1 MSKFEGFDDEKPFGN
16 DIVFPGKYKKGYSVE
31 STYSRKTNRSMNTN
45 RTTVVESKFDSG
57 WWERSKK
64 LREK

>member
-31 STYSRKTNRSMNTN
+31 STYSRKANHSIGTNK
-45 RTTVVESKFDSG
+45 TTVMESKFDSG
-57 WWERSKK
+57 LWGQSKR

>member
-1 MSKFEGFDDEKPFGN
+1 MSKFEGFDDKKTFGN
-16 DIVFPGKYKKGYSVE
+16 DIIFPGKHKKGYSVE
-31 STYSRKTNRSMNTN
+31 STYSRKTSQAISAN

-57 WWERSKK
+57 WWEQSKK

>member
-1 MSKFEGFDDEKPFGN
+1 MRKFEGFDDKKPFWN

-31 STYSRKTNRSMNTN
+31 STYSRKTSSSMITN

>member
-1 MSKFEGFDDEKPFGN
+1 MSKFEGFDDKKTFRN
-16 DIVFPGKYKKGYSVE
+16 DIIFPGKHKKGYSVE
-31 STYSRKTNRSMNTN
+31 STYSRKTNRSMATN

-57 WWERSKK
+57 WWELSKK

>member
-1 MSKFEGFDDEKPFGN
+1 MSKLEGFDDEKLFRN
-16 DIVFPGKYKKGYSVE
+16 DIVFPGKHKKGYSVE
-31 STYSRKTNRSMNTN
+31 STYSRKTNHSMNTN

-64 LREK
+64 FREK

>member
-45 RTTVVESKFDSG
+45 RTTVVESKSDSG

>member
-1 MSKFEGFDDEKPFGN
+1 MSKFEGFDDEKLFGN

-31 STYSRKTNRSMNTN
+31 STYSRKTNHSMNTN
-45 RTTVVESKFDSG
+45 RATTVESKFDSG
-57 WWERSKK
+57 WWEQSKR

>member
-1 MSKFEGFDDEKPFGN
+1 MSKFEGFDDEKLFGN
-16 DIVFPGKYKKGYSVE
+16 DIIFPGKRKKGYSVE
-31 STYSRKTNRSMNTN
+31 STYSRKTRKSMNTN

-57 WWERSKK
+57 WWERSKS

>member
-1 MSKFEGFDDEKPFGN
+1 MSKFEGFDDKKPFGN
-16 DIVFPGKYKKGYSVE
+16 DIVFPGKHKKGYSVE
-31 STYSRKTNRSMNTN
+31 PTYSRKTNRSMNTN

-57 WWERSKK
+57 WWECSKK

>member
-1 MSKFEGFDDEKPFGN
+1 MMKNHSGM
-16 DIVFPGKYKKGYSVE
+16 ILFPGKYKKGYSVE
-31 STYSRKTNRSMNTN
+31 STYSRKTSQAISAN

-57 WWERSKK
+57 WWEQSKK

>member
-1 MSKFEGFDDEKPFGN
+1 MSKFDGFDDEKPFGN
-16 DIVFPGKYKKGYSVE
+16 DIIFPGKHKKGYSVE
-31 STYSRKTNRSMNTN
+31 STYSRKANRSMTTN

>member
-16 DIVFPGKYKKGYSVE
+16 DIIFPGKHKKGYSVE
-31 STYSRKTNRSMNTN
+31 STYPRKTNQAISTN

-57 WWERSKK
+57 WWEQSKK

>member
-1 MSKFEGFDDEKPFGN
+1 MSKFEGFDDEKTFRN
-16 DIVFPGKYKKGYSVE
+16 DIIFPGKHKKGYSVE
-31 STYSRKTNRSMNTN
+31 STYSRKINHSMITN

-57 WWERSKK
+57 WWEQSKK

>member
-1 MSKFEGFDDEKPFGN
+1 MSKFEGFDDEKPYAN
-16 DIVFPGKYKKGYSVE
+16 DIIFPGKHRKGYSVE
-31 STYSRKTNRSMNTN
+31 STYYRKTSKSMNKN

-57 WWERSKK
+57 WWERSKS

>member
-1 MSKFEGFDDEKPFGN
+1 MSKFEGFDDEKPFRN
-16 DIVFPGKYKKGYSVE
+16 DIVFLGKHKKGYSVE

-45 RTTVVESKFDSG
+45 RTTVVESKFDYG

>member
-16 DIVFPGKYKKGYSVE
+16 DIVFPGKHKKGYSVE
-31 STYSRKTNRSMNTN
+31 STYSRKTKHSINTN
-45 RTTVVESKFDSG
+45 KTTIVESKFDFG
-57 WWERSKK
+57 WWEWSKQ

>member
-1 MSKFEGFDDEKPFGN
+1 MSRFEGFDDGKPFRN
-16 DIVFPGKYKKGYSVE
+16 DIVFPGKHKKGYSVE
-31 STYSRKTNRSMNTN
+31 STYSRKTNCSMNTN

-57 WWERSKK
+57 WWEQSKK

>member
-1 MSKFEGFDDEKPFGN
+1 MSKFEGFDDEKPFRN
-16 DIVFPGKYKKGYSVE
+16 DIVFPGKHKKGYSVE

>member
-1 MSKFEGFDDEKPFGN
+1 MSKFEGFYDEKSFGN
-16 DIVFPGKYKKGYSVE
+16 DIIFSGKHKKRYSVE
-31 STYSRKTNRSMNTN
+31 STYSRKTNHSMNTN

-57 WWERSKK
+57 WWDRSKK